1 MLLYVRLVRTLIM
14 LLPFPSFLEISISR
28 ETGDLMASWDGL
40 DPIWVSPRMV
50 SRIWPICLVRD
61 TFWRLAQLA
70 QIRVANYL
78 KVPIPQ
84 APVALFLMLVR
95 HNYGQIEAIL
105 D

>member
-1 MLLYVRLVRTLIM
+1 MLLYVRLVRTSIT
-14 LLPFPSFLEISISR
+14 LLPFPSFLETSISR

-40 DPIWVSPRMV
+40 DLIWVSPRMV
-50 SRIWPICLVRD
+50 FRIWPICLVRD

-84 APVALFLMLVR
+84 GPVALFPMLVR

-105 D
+105 N